1 LNLAAHD
8 HLMTTT
14 TRIAFPES
22 EEADHAAP
30 ASSGDQGGGGGRL
43 HAFLR
48 RPVALLSAAAVMGLT
63 ALGVMTLG
71 TLYGSSP
78 TSVAA
83 SGMAGP
89 AGGIGGKI
97 SGGPSSSVNVSLGA
111 KSYRLDEGG
120 ELISE

>member
-30 ASSGDQGGGGGRL
+30 ASSGDSLGGRRL
-43 HAFLR
+43 HVFLR

-71 TLYGSSP
+71 TLYGSDP

-83 SGMAGP
+83 SGMPGP

-120 ELISE
+120 ELVSE

>member
-8 HLMTTT
+8 HLMTIT

-30 ASSGDQGGGGGRL
+30 ASSGDPLGGKRP

-48 RPVALLSAAAVMGLT
+48 RPIALLSAAAVMGLT

-71 TLYGSSP
+71 TLYGSAP

-83 SGMAGP
+83 SGMTGP
-89 AGGIGGKI
+89 AGGIAGKI
-97 SGGPSSSVNVSLGA
+97 PGGPSTSASISLGA

-120 ELISE
+120 ELVSE

>member
-1 LNLAAHD
+1 
-8 HLMTTT
+8 MTIT
-14 TRIAFPES
+14 TRIAFTES

-30 ASSGDQGGGGGRL
+30 ASSGGQGGGKRP

-48 RPVALLSAAAVMGLT
+48 RPVALLGAAAVMGLT

-71 TLYGSSP
+71 TLYGSDP

-83 SGMAGP
+83 SGMTGP
-89 AGGIGGKI
+89 AAGIGGKI
-97 SGGPSSSVNVSLGA
+97 SVGPSSSANVSLGA

-120 ELISE
+120 ELVSE